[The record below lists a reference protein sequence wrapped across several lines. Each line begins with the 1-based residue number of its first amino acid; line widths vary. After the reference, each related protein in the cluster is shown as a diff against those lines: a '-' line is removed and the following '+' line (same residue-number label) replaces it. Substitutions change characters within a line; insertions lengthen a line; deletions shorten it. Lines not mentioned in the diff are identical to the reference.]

1 MLIMVFKGAA
11 FKEYVLPNVDNIDYS
26 VVLDKNLFGLRKD
39 IELHLENKMKTW
51 YIKSGDDY
59 SLSVSELVEDQTE
72 LCDEK
77 LIDILTE
84 NSDILNILS
93 INSPNRFMV
102 FDKFRLN
109 DSITITV
116 GSSSD
121 NIIKYHLM
129 NLVSSSHCRLSFNNG
144 RVSVYDSSSNGVFV
158 NHRKISGSCVLN
170 NGDTINIFGMNI
182 IFLENNFY

>member
-77 LIDILTE
+77 TIYDVCCRSGVYCLC
-84 NSDILNILS
+84 LS
-93 INSPNRFMV
+93 QLLQKRQ
-102 FDKFRLN
+102 
-109 DSITITV
+109 
-116 GSSSD
+116 
-121 NIIKYHLM
+121 
-129 NLVSSSHCRLSFNNG
+129 
-144 RVSVYDSSSNGVFV
+144 
-158 NHRKISGSCVLN
+158 
-170 NGDTINIFGMNI
+170 
-182 IFLENNFY
+182 